1 MQGFPIFLIRGKIV
15 SIPLLYEPLLV
26 PGGSPHP
33 ELFSAPAAGFHGEGQ
48 GRLQRQDIA
57 L

>member
-15 SIPLLYEPLLV
+15 SISLLFKPLLV
-26 PGGSPHP
+26 PEGSPHP
-33 ELFSAPAAGFHGEGQ
+33 ELLSAPAAGFHSEGQ
-48 GRLQRQDIA
+48 DRLQHQDIA

>member
-1 MQGFPIFLIRGKIV
+1 MQGFPIFLIREKIV
-15 SIPLLYEPLLV
+15 SISLLFKPLLV

-33 ELFSAPAAGFHGEGQ
+33 ALFSALAAGFHGEGQ

>member
-15 SIPLLYEPLLV
+15 SISLLFKPLLV

-33 ELFSAPAAGFHGEGQ
+33 ELFSALAAGFHGEGQ